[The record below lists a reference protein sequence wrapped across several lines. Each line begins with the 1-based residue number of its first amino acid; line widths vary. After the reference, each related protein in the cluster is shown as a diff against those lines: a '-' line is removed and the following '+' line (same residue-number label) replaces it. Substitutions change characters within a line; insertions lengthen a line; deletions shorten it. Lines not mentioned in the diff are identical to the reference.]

1 MNNVST
7 PELPELTPYIGNA
20 ADNILRIALDIGE
33 GLLTNGADVHRVEIA
48 IEKITRAYGVA
59 HVDVFTIHS
68 LILVAIYM
76 PDGTYSTQSRRIID
90 TSNNITKLEM
100 YNALSRKISE
110 TTPEISVVDEKIR
123 EIKKERVY
131 PFYLTAI
138 AYFLAAAS
146 FAIFFGGCLLDGM
159 ASGCIG
165 IVMSLF
171 EKVHIEHVNK
181 MVKTAL
187 VSFVAG
193 TLSCLFVRM
202 GFGDNLDMIIIG
214 TIMLLIPGLSFG
226 SAMRDLLSGDTLTG
240 TIKVVQAV
248 ITAVMMALGF
258 ALALLLVGSGLNT
271 TGNALMP
278 EFLAIIVRLM
288 MAILGTVS
296 FAMIY
301 RVGRKRMLWAVL
313 GGLFTYTVYELVMQ
327 LNSDVLIASLLAAM
341 FMTLYSEALARI
353 IHAPAV
359 TFLLPSAIP
368 IMPGGALY
376 RTVYNLLFYNE
387 EKFFLYG
394 KTAVS
399 VALGMA
405 VGMGVASIIVG
416 LILHLKKPIQNK

>member
-1 MNNVST
+1 MSKEET
-7 PELPELTPYIGNA
+7 LDLPELTPYIGSA

-48 IEKITRAYGVA
+48 IEKISRAYGAA

-76 PDGTYSTQSRRIID
+76 PDGTHSTQSRRILD

-100 YNALSRKISE
+100 YNALSREICE
-110 TTPEISVVDEKIR
+110 TTPEIADVDTKIR
-123 EIKKERVY
+123 EIKKERIY
-131 PFYLTAI
+131 PFYLTII
-138 AYFLAAAS
+138 AYFLAAGS
-146 FAIFFGGCLLDGM
+146 FAIFFGGSLLDGI
-159 ASGCIG
+159 ASGCVG
-165 IVMSLF
+165 IIMSLF
-171 EKVHIEHVNK
+171 EKVHIEQVNK

-193 TLSCLFVRM
+193 TLSCIFVRM

-214 TIMLLIPGLSFG
+214 TIMLLIPGLAFG
-226 SAMRDLLSGDTLTG
+226 NSMRDLLSGDTLTG
-240 TIKVVQAV
+240 TIRVVQAI

-258 ALALLLVGSGLNT
+258 ALALLLIGNDLNT
-271 TGNALMP
+271 AVTVSMT
-278 EFLAIIVRLM
+278 EILAIAVRLTTA
-288 MAILGTVS
+288 AIGTVA

-301 RVGRKRMLWAVL
+301 RVSRMRMLWAAL
-313 GGLFTYTVYELVMQ
+313 GGLSTYAVYELVMQ
-327 LNSDVLIASLLAAM
+327 IHGDGLIASLLVAM

-359 TFLLPSAIP
+359 TFLFPCAIP
-368 IMPGGALY
+368 IVPGGALY

-387 EKFFLYG
+387 EKFFYYG
-394 KTAVS
+394 KTAIS

-405 VGMGVASIIVG
+405 VGMGVASIILG
-416 LILHLKKPIQNK
+416 IILHFKKPTASK